1 MSRGNPPQQA
11 TSGGSARWDQ
21 LARAASQHRDAVED
35 QESLRQLLAFELDGA
50 PYAIPVECV
59 REIVR
64 IRPITPVPRVPDEVR
79 GVISLRGEIVQVID
93 VRRRLRLAPANPTR
107 SSRIIVLQD
116 DEGRV
121 AGILVD
127 AVTEVLRLAE
137 SAIHPAAA
145 GESSAVE
152 SLCKCGERFVSM
164 IDLEY
169 VLSIHAEH

>member
-1 MSRGNPPQQA
+1 
-11 TSGGSARWDQ
+11 
-21 LARAASQHRDAVED
+21 
-35 QESLRQLLAFELDGA
+35 
-50 PYAIPVECV
+50 
-59 REIVR
+59 
-64 IRPITPVPRVPDEVR
+64 VPDEVR

-137 SAIHPAAA
+137 SAIHPAVP

-169 VLSIHAEH
+169 VLSIHAER

>member
-1 MSRGNPPQQA
+1 MSRENPSEEA
-11 TSGGSARWDQ
+11 MSKGSPRWDQ
-21 LARAASQHRDAVED
+21 LARVASNRPDAAED

-50 PYAIPVECV
+50 PYAIPVERV

-64 IRPITPVPRVPDEVR
+64 IRPITPVPRVPDEVC

-127 AVTEVLRLAE
+127 AVTEVLRIAE
-137 SAIHPAAA
+137 GAIRPVPS
-145 GESSAVE
+145 GEASAVE
-152 SLCKCGERFVSM
+152 SLCKRGERFVSM
-164 IDLEY
+164 VDLEY